1 MRKGLSILFL
11 TAALAW
17 GQTTPNSITVTAT
30 RNATLQPDQVV
41 FGITVSSGL
50 ASTRDEVVASLQG
63 SGITAANFS
72 NVRNVQLYDP
82 RGQQTGMS
90 LEWTFNLPVAL
101 PEMKSTIGLLSAVQK
116 SMAQKNDGFS
126 MSFGVQGMQ
135 VSSQLQQSQT
145 CSLAD
150 LIADERAQ
158 ALKLAS
164 ATGKGVGA
172 VLAMS
177 SATVANNPNT
187 LFGSPAYYPQCSL
200 TVKFGLEGF

>member
-1 MRKGLSILFL
+1 MLKGLSLLLL
-11 TAALAW
+11 TVALAW

-41 FGITVSSGL
+41 FGVTVSSGL
-50 ASTRDEVVASLQG
+50 TSTRDEAVAALQG

-72 NVRNVQLYDP
+72 NVRTVQLYDP
-82 RGQQTGMS
+82 RGQGTAKS

-101 PEMKSTIGLLSAVQK
+101 SGMKSTIGLLSAVQK
-116 SMAQKNDGFS
+116 SMAQKNDEFS

-150 LIADERAQ
+150 LIADARAQ
-158 ALKLAS
+158 ASKLAS
-164 ATGKGVGA
+164 AAGKGAGA

-177 SATVANNPNT
+177 SATVATDPNT